1 MGFHSYCLVPRG
13 RRPDAQLTGLDGAPV
28 FLTDAAHLG
37 VWCSEH
43 AAPPAVDAK
52 SVRTHNRVIESAMSP
67 TVTPVPLRF
76 GQWFDTLERIRNAV
90 DENATAWLALLDRFA
105 GCVEYGLSVASAATH
120 SAVQDV
126 HRAAHT
132 GREYMAALA
141 RRHAAATQRRVDAE
155 ALGGQLQEALASVVV
170 ATTVDYPESGGLVS
184 IAALVAR
191 SRAGAYHDTLADL
204 RRSRSDLSF
213 LLTGPWP
220 PYSFVA

>member
-1 MGFHSYCLVPRG
+1 
-13 RRPDAQLTGLDGAPV
+13 
-28 FLTDAAHLG
+28 
-37 VWCSEH
+37 
-43 AAPPAVDAK
+43 
-52 SVRTHNRVIESAMSP
+52 
-67 TVTPVPLRF
+67 
-76 GQWFDTLERIRNAV
+76 
-90 DENATAWLALLDRFA
+90 
-105 GCVEYGLSVASAATH
+105 
-120 SAVQDV
+120 
-126 HRAAHT
+126 
-132 GREYMAALA
+132 MAALA